1 MKPVVSELAQHEAVI
16 RDGLQTFVAVGNAL
30 AAIRDGKL
38 YKETHKTFEDYCRQ
52 KWNMVASRARQLIA
66 ASTAVESVESVTTVT
81 PRTEA
86 QVRPLVG
93 LEPEQQREAWQ
104 AAVEASDG
112 KPTAKHVEAA
122 VERVAPQRAERISYK
137 PSNGM
142 QYADMAIANLAKI
155 DPNDSERSAAFA
167 KVKKYIAQHE

>member
-1 MKPVVSELAQHEAVI
+1 MGALSTLSAHEAVI

-38 YKETHKTFEDYCRQ
+38 YRETHKTFEDYCSS

-66 ASTAVESVESVTTVT
+66 AAETVEAVESVTTVT
-81 PRTEA
+81 PSSEA
-86 QVRPLVG
+86 QTRPLAG
-93 LEPEQQREAWQ
+93 LEPEQQREAWT

-112 KPTAKHVEAA
+112 KPTAKDVAAA
-122 VERVAPQRAERISYK
+122 VENIAPKPARERVNYTPA
-137 PSNGM
+137 NGL

-155 DPNDSERSAAFA
+155 AANDSQRSEAFQ
-167 KVKKYIAQHE
+167 KVQHYITRHE